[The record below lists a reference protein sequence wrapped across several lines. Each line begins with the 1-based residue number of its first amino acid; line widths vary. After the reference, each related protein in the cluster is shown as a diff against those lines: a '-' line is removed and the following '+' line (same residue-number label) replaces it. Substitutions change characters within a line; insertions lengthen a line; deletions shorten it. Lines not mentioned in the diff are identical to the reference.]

1 MYFGTISVTITRKGN
16 RLWAIWSYPFP
27 LQWCTCHCIEIKI
40 QLGFILLSCAL
51 RQVRERLKKD
61 VEQMKLQDPNFR
73 PGLVVL
79 QVGDRDDSNLYI
91 SMKLKAAAEIGINA
105 THMRLPKTATEEEI
119 LHSITEVNE
128 NSSVHGLIVQLPL
141 DSIHKIDTEKV
152 TNAVAPEKDVDGLTS
167 INAGKLARGD
177 LGDCFLPC
185 TPNGCMEL
193 IRQTGVS
200 VAGKRA
206 VVIGRSKIVG
216 APMHDLLLWS
226 HATVTTCH
234 SKTTD
239 LPGEVGKADILVVGI
254 GKAEMVKGEWIKKGA
269 VVIDCGI
276 NHVPDETKPSG
287 KRVVGDV
294 HYASA
299 KEQAGFITPVPG
311 GVGPMTV
318 AMLMFLFLFS
328 NLLGAKR
335 FLESHQPGK
344 WNISYTK
351 LNLQKPVPSDIVI
364 SRSCVPKPI
373 DRLAR
378 EVGLL
383 SDEVELY
390 GKTKAK
396 VQLNII
402 KRLQA
407 QPDGKYVVVT
417 GYAVSSFICCT
428 VLFSLLRIP
437 AFVCNVTFFI
447 SSSGAAGGGYSQV
460 IPMEEFN
467 LHLTGDIHAI
477 TAANNLVAA
486 AIDARMFHEST
497 QSDKALYNRL
507 VPLSGGQRKF
517 SPIQI
522 NRLKKLGIEKTDAST
537 LTEDEI
543 TRFARLDIDP
553 SSVTWQRVLDTNDR
567 FLRKITIGQSP
578 TEKGYTREAQFDITV
593 ASEIMAVLALTSSM
607 EDMRQ
612 RLAKM
617 VVATSRS
624 GQPITTEDLGVS
636 GALTVLMKDAI
647 KPNLMQT
654 LEGNPVF
661 VHAGPFANIA
671 HGNSSILAD
680 KIALKLVGPEGFVV
694 TEAGFG
700 ADIGMEKFF
709 NIKCRYSGLRPHVVV
724 LVATVRALKMHGGGP
739 IVTAGMPL
747 PKEYIEENLELLENG
762 CSNMK
767 KQIENAQHFG
777 VPVVVA
783 VNAFKTDTEAE
794 LDLICSI
801 AKAAGAFDAVRCS
814 HWAEG
819 GAGAVAL
826 GQAVQRASEAP
837 SNFKFLY
844 DLELP
849 ITDKIRIIA
858 QKIYGADDIELLP
871 EAQHKVELYTKQ
883 GFNNLP
889 ICMAKTHL
897 SLSHEADKKG
907 VPTGYVLPIRD
918 IRASVGSGFL
928 FPLVGTMPTIPGLP
942 TRPCFYDIDLD
953 PETEQVNGLF

>member
-1 MYFGTISVTITRKGN
+1 MSAQIISGKEVS
-16 RLWAIWSYPFP
+16 A
-27 LQWCTCHCIEIKI
+27 
-40 QLGFILLSCAL
+40 
-51 RQVRERLKKD
+51 QVRERLKKD
-61 VEQMKLQDPNFR
+61 VAQMKTQDPNFR

-105 THMRLPKTATEEEI
+105 THLRLPKTATEDEV
-119 LHSITEVNE
+119 LHSIMEVNE
-128 NSSVHGLIVQLPL
+128 NSAIHGLIVQLPL

-152 TNAVAPEKDVDGLTS
+152 TNIVAPEKDVDGLTC
-167 INAGKLARGD
+167 INAGKLSRGD
-177 LGDCFLPC
+177 LGDCFIPC

-216 APMHDLLLWS
+216 APMHDLLLWN

-234 SKTTD
+234 SKTAD
-239 LPGEVGKADILVVGI
+239 LAAEVGRADILVVGI
-254 GKAEMVKGEWIKKGA
+254 GKAEMVKGDWVKKGA

-276 NHVPDETKPSG
+276 NHIPDETRPSG

-294 HYASA
+294 HYSSV

-318 AMLMFLFLFS
+318 AMLMQNTVLS
-328 NLLGAKR
+328 AKR

-344 WNISYTK
+344 WSITYTK
-351 LNLQKPVPSDIVI
+351 LILQKPVPSDIVI

-373 DRLAR
+373 DRLAT

-396 VQLNII
+396 VQLDII
-402 KRLQA
+402 SRLRA

-417 GYAVSSFICCT
+417 GITPTPLGEGKSTTTIGLVQA
-428 VLFSLLRIP
+428 LGAHMKL
-437 AFVCNVTFFI
+437 NVFACVRQPSQGPTFGI
-447 SSSGAAGGGYSQV
+447 KGGAAGGGYSQV

-486 AIDARMFHEST
+486 AIDARLFHEAT
-497 QSDKALYNRL
+497 QTDKALYNRL
-507 VPLSGGQRKF
+507 VPLSGGQRTF

-522 NRLKKLGIEKTDAST
+522 NRLKRLGIEKTDPTT
-537 LTEDEI
+537 LTEEEI
-543 TRFARLDIDP
+543 TRFARLDMDP
-553 SSVTWQRVLDTNDR
+553 DSITWHRVIDTNDR

-578 TEKGYTREAQFDITV
+578 TEKGHTREAQFSITV
-593 ASEIMAVLALTSSM
+593 ASEIMAVLALTSSLK
-607 EDMRQ
+607 DMRQ

-636 GALTVLMKDAI
+636 GALTVLMRDAI

-654 LEGNPVF
+654 LEGTPVF

-671 HGNSSILAD
+671 HGNSSVLAD

-739 IVTAGMPL
+739 TVTAGMAL
-747 PKEYIEENLELLENG
+747 PKEYVEENLELLEKG
-762 CSNMK
+762 CSNMR
-767 KQIENAQHFG
+767 KQVENARHFG

-783 VNAFKTDTEAE
+783 VNAFKTDTESE
-794 LDLICSI
+794 LDLICTL
-801 AKAAGAFDAVRCS
+801 AKEVGAFDAVRCS

-837 SNFKFLY
+837 SDFKFLY
-844 DLELP
+844 DVELP
-849 ITDKIRIIA
+849 IADKIRIIA

-871 EAQHKVELYTKQ
+871 DAQHKVELYTKQ
-883 GFNNLP
+883 GFGNLP

-907 VPTGYVLPIRD
+907 VPTGFVLPIRD
-918 IRASVGSGFL
+918 IRASVGAGFL
-928 FPLVGTMPTIPGLP
+928 YPLVGLMKCDGVVTGSSSLP
-942 TRPCFYDIDLD
+942 C
-953 PETEQVNGLF
+953 Q

>member
-1 MYFGTISVTITRKGN
+1 MSAQIISGKEVS
-16 RLWAIWSYPFP
+16 A
-27 LQWCTCHCIEIKI
+27 
-40 QLGFILLSCAL
+40 
-51 RQVRERLKKD
+51 QVRDRLKRD
-61 VEQMKLQDPNFR
+61 VDHMKLQNPDFR

-79 QVGDRDDSNLYI
+79 QVGNRDDSNLYI

-105 THMRLPKTATEEEI
+105 THMRLPKTATEEEVI
-119 LHSITEVNE
+119 HSITEVNE

-152 TNAVAPEKDVDGLTS
+152 TNAVSPEKDVDGLTS

-177 LGDCFLPC
+177 LGDCFIPC

-200 VAGKRA
+200 VAGKKA

-239 LPGEVGKADILVVGI
+239 LSAEVGQADILVVGI

-276 NHVPDETKPSG
+276 NYIPDETKSSG

-294 HYASA
+294 HFASA
-299 KEQAGFITPVPG
+299 KERAGFITPVPG

-318 AMLMFLFLFS
+318 AMLMGNTVLS
-328 NLLGAKR
+328 AKR
-335 FLESHQPGK
+335 FLERHQPGK
-344 WNISYTK
+344 WNISYPK

-364 SRSCVPKPI
+364 SRSCVPKSI
-373 DRLAR
+373 DCLAK

-383 SDEVELY
+383 TDEVQLY

-417 GYAVSSFICCT
+417 GITPTPLGEGKSTTTIGLVQA
-428 VLFSLLRIP
+428 LGAHLKL
-437 AFVCNVTFFI
+437 NVFACVRQPSQGPTFGI
-447 SSSGAAGGGYSQV
+447 KGGAAGGGYSQV

-486 AIDARMFHEST
+486 AIDARIFHEAT

-507 VPLSGGQRKF
+507 VPLSGGERKF
-517 SPIQI
+517 SPIQL
-522 NRLKKLGIEKTDAST
+522 NRLKKLGIEKTDPNA
-537 LTEDEI
+537 LTEEEI

-593 ASEIMAVLALTSSM
+593 ASEIMAVLALTSSL

-624 GQPITTEDLGVS
+624 GQPITSEDLGVS

-654 LEGNPVF
+654 LEGTPVF

-680 KIALKLVGPEGFVV
+680 KIALKLVGANGFVV

-739 IVTAGMPL
+739 TVTAGVPL
-747 PKEYIEENLELLENG
+747 PKEYTEENLELLEKG
-762 CSNMK
+762 CSNMR

-783 VNAFKTDTEAE
+783 VNGFKTDTEAE

-801 AKAAGAFDAVRCS
+801 AKAAGAFDAVRCF

-826 GQAVQRASEAP
+826 GEAVQRASTAP

-849 ITDKIRIIA
+849 IADKIRIIA

-871 EAQHKVELYTKQ
+871 EAQRKVELYTKQ
-883 GFNNLP
+883 GFSSLP

-907 VPTGYVLPIRD
+907 VPTGFILPIRD
-918 IRASVGSGFL
+918 IRASVGAGFL
-928 FPLVGTMPTIPGLP
+928 YPLVGTMPTIPGLP